1 MFVPL
6 TVTGLQ
12 LPQGAGAGATYFL
25 KMLRLVWLNPG
36 SDARVANPAAV
47 GVSGA
52 VGVTL
57 WPIALRSKLK
67 KKNSLFLMIGP
78 PIWPP

>member
-1 MFVPL
+1 MFFPA

-12 LPQGAGAGATYFL
+12 LPQGAGAGATNFL
-25 KMLRLVWLNPG
+25 KMLRLVWF
-36 SDARVANPAAV
+36 SVAMDASVAKPLAV

-57 WPIALRSKLK
+57 
-67 KKNSLFLMIGP
+67 
-78 PIWPP
+78 